1 MATRTSGTRAWTVVV
16 VTGILAAMHVWKLPS
31 ALEYIRADLGIS
43 LVAAG
48 TLVGVVQLAGAL
60 GGLAASVVSERI
72 GAKYTLVVGM
82 ALAGLASLAGGVSLN
97 AGWLMTTRAIEGIGF
112 ILITVAAPAL
122 VRALA
127 PAHSVN
133 AAMGWWGA
141 FQGIALFLGVGISAV
156 LINAANISWQVW
168 WIIMGSATLAFI
180 PVMLHKVPADSPG
193 AINFKRIS
201 RLISNSVKTPLPWA
215 LGIIFSSYT
224 LQWGAILSF
233 LPTIFGAVDM
243 HSAVN
248 VAIVV
253 GLATAVV
260 GGLNG
265 VANILTGVL
274 LQRGHPPRR
283 LLVTGLITMAVTST
297 LVFAP
302 DWSSVPGHV
311 VWPLLAA
318 AVFSFAGSLVPTTV
332 TRQAVDIAPPGGST
346 AAVIGLMTQ
355 LYNLANFLGPIIL
368 SAIAAAAGNW
378 QMSWT
383 MTVTAS
389 ALGIITAII
398 FVPRGIDPFKTSRQ
412 S

>member
-1 MATRTSGTRAWTVVV
+1 MATTTSGARAWTVVV
-16 VTGILAAMHVWKLPS
+16 ATGILAAMHVWKLPS
-31 ALEYIRADLGIS
+31 ALEFIRADLGIS

-72 GAKYTLVVGM
+72 GAKYTLVAGM
-82 ALAGLASLAGGVSLN
+82 ALAGIASIAGGVSIN
-97 AGWLMTTRAIEGIGF
+97 AGWLMTTRAIEGVGF

-127 PAHSVN
+127 PRQSVN

-156 LINAANISWQVW
+156 LLNATEISWQIW
-168 WIIMGSATLAFI
+168 WIIMGGATLGFI
-180 PVMLHKVPADSPG
+180 PVILLKVPADTPG

-201 RLISNSVKTPLPWA
+201 RLIGKSVKTPLPWA

-233 LPTIFGAVDM
+233 LPTIFGEVELS
-243 HSAVN
+243 SAVN

-253 GLATAVV
+253 GIATAIV

-283 LLVTGLITMAVTST
+283 LLVTGLITMAVTSM

-318 AVFSFAGSLVPTTV
+318 AIFSFAGALVPTTV
-332 TRQAVDIAPPGGST
+332 TRQAVDIAPPGGSA

-368 SAIAAAAGNW
+368 SAIAAAAGDW

-389 ALGIITAII
+389 AVGITTAMI
-398 FVPRGIDPFKTSRQ
+398 FVPRGTDPFKTSGQ

>member
-97 AGWLMTTRAIEGIGF
+97 AGWLMTTRAVEGIGF

-156 LINAANISWQVW
+156 LLNAANISWQVW

-318 AVFSFAGSLVPTTV
+318 AVFSFAGALVPTTV

-378 QMSWT
+378 QMSWI

>member
-1 MATRTSGTRAWTVVV
+1 
-16 VTGILAAMHVWKLPS
+16 
-31 ALEYIRADLGIS
+31 
-43 LVAAG
+43 
-48 TLVGVVQLAGAL
+48 
-60 GGLAASVVSERI
+60 
-72 GAKYTLVVGM
+72 
-82 ALAGLASLAGGVSLN
+82 
-97 AGWLMTTRAIEGIGF
+97 
-112 ILITVAAPAL
+112 
-122 VRALA
+122 
-127 PAHSVN
+127 
-133 AAMGWWGA
+133 
-141 FQGIALFLGVGISAV
+141 
-156 LINAANISWQVW
+156 
-168 WIIMGSATLAFI
+168 
-180 PVMLHKVPADSPG
+180 
-193 AINFKRIS
+193 
-201 RLISNSVKTPLPWA
+201 
-215 LGIIFSSYT
+215 
-224 LQWGAILSF
+224 
-233 LPTIFGAVDM
+233 
-243 HSAVN
+243 
-248 VAIVV
+248 
-253 GLATAVV
+253 V

-318 AVFSFAGSLVPTTV
+318 AIFSFAGALVPTTV
-332 TRQAVDIAPPGGST
+332 TRQAVDIAPPGGSA

-389 ALGIITAII
+389 AVGITTAMI
-398 FVPRGIDPFKTSRQ
+398 FVPRGTDPFKTSGQ